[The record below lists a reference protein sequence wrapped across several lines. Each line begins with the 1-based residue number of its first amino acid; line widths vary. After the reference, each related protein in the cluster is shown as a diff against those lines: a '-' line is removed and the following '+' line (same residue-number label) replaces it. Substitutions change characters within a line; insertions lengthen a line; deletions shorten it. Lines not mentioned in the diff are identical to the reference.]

1 MEGKQEQPNVAA
13 MLQTMI
19 QRVDTMIDKMQRV
32 KEGIFSLD
40 SNRGGNELALLSLV
54 DRRTLRAYV
63 KGDVHRE
70 NLFHTRMYANGKP
83 SSVIIDEKSCKNIV
97 SDYLVKEL
105 ALPTT
110 KHPKPYSLGC
120 FNDREEFSV
129 DKQVLVTLSLGKYKG
144 DVLCDV
150 LPMQACHVLLGR
162 PWQFDNKVHHD
173 GETNKYSFMCGK
185 KPLTLIPLSLQE
197 ALKDQIKVRD
207 DFAKLDAEFRAKEK
221 SKSEPK
227 IDDCFD
233 DKTTLVAKSVLD
245 VVCDDTK
252 PKLSVVCNDTK
263 SVLNVICDET
273 KSVLDANCDENNY
286 VLVEH
291 SIKNNSVLVDHSI
304 ANNSVLVDYSIKNNS
319 VLGEKKEISKEVVKE
334 CMLGTKSEIKS
345 ALHDNSDL
353 ILPLFRNTLMGTN
366 NLAGDIP
373 SNIMS
378 LLSDFVEIGV
388 VLMQGEKPV
397 AYFCGKIQRG
407 FPPIKDIEFHP
418 YVVQYEFIESFPY
431 VVQYKQ
437 DLRTNLL
444 QGGGNDAPKA
454 YHGRN
459 DTPRT
464 YHGLEDKHGEHGK
477 DVQGLQGSMKMY
489 GDHGDIDNHV
499 PSTKKMPFDPLKMSN
514 SPMTRARAKRFKDAL
529 MGLVRTH
536 LEDLK
541 TIEVQLKSFGD
552 DLGKKLQINYKF
564 ITLLAID
571 SRLPD

>member
-1 MEGKQEQPNVAA
+1 MEGQQGEQNQANDLAA

-32 KEGIFSLD
+32 KEGNFTLD
-40 SNRGGNELALLSLV
+40 SSGGSVDKRDNDGAAIDDGDELTSLSLV
-54 DRRTLRAYV
+54 ASRTLRAFV
-63 KGDVHRE
+63 KGDVQRE

-83 SSVIIDEKSCKNIV
+83 SSVIIDGESCKNIV

-105 ALPTT
+105 QLPTSN
-110 KHPKPYSLGC
+110 HPKPYSLGY
-120 FNDREEFSV
+120 FNDRENISV
-129 DKQVLVTLSLGKYKG
+129 NKQVLVSLCLGRYKG

-162 PWQFDNKVHHD
+162 AWQFDNKVHHD

-207 DFAKLDAEFRAKEK
+207 DFAKLDVEFRAKEK

-233 DKTTLVAKSVLD
+233 DKTALVAKSVLD
-245 VVCDDTK
+245 VVCNDTK
-252 PKLSVVCNDTK
+252 PNLSVVCNDTK
-263 SVLNVICDET
+263 SVLGVIGDDT
-273 KSVLDANCDENNY
+273 KSVLDANS
-286 VLVEH
+286 LQT
-291 SIKNNSVLVDHSI
+291 ILF
-304 ANNSVLVDYSIKNNS
+304 
-319 VLGEKKEISKEVVKE
+319 LGEKKEISKEVVKE
-334 CMLGTKSEIKS
+334 CMLATKSEIKS

-373 SNIMS
+373 SNIVS
-378 LLSDFVEIGV
+378 LLSNFVGIGF

-397 AYFCGKIQRG
+397 AYFCGKIPSG
-407 FPPIKDIEFHP
+407 FPPIKEIEFHP
-418 YVVQYEFIESFPY
+418 YVVQYS
-431 VVQYKQ
+431 Q

-444 QGGGNDAPKA
+444 QGGGNDAP
-454 YHGRN
+454 GRN
-459 DTPRT
+459 YAPRT
-464 YHGLEDKHGEHGK
+464 YYGLEDKHGEHGK
-477 DVQGLQGSMKMY
+477 DVQGLQGSMEMY
-489 GDHGDIDNHV
+489 EDHRDIVEHV
-499 PSTKKMPFDPLKMSN
+499 PSTKKMLFDPLKMPN
-514 SPMTRARAKRFKDAL
+514 SPMTRGRAKRFKDAL

-541 TIEVQLKSFGD
+541 TIEVHLKSFGD

-571 SRLPD
+571 SKWPD